1 VRARHAALAA
11 LSLFCVAAAAR
22 GADAPSESALR
33 IAPGPRGQLGAW
45 LLLGPFP
52 AAKTGAFS
60 SAPSG
65 VDEKALRPFAGLAVD
80 ASRRDGAR
88 AVAPPKWTMASS
100 RDGAIDLRD
109 AFDKPKGPQIAY
121 AGVVVHVERG
131 GVYHLCLS
139 GDDGVEVWLDGR
151 AGYRRDASRPPREDD
166 DVVPLDLTPGDH
178 VLVLK
183 LHQRDAGWSLR
194 ARLVDEAFER
204 PARAYVE
211 LPGTPR
217 GDAASLV
224 AQLSRVSVELA
235 PRARAGGVV
244 YEPKLTV
251 RFAGGAPKDA
261 PALVRAKLDGDDAF
275 DVSAGEV
282 ATEGR
287 EAAELVAWLP
297 RASPRGADAAIEV
310 QVGDRKLTFPFPSR
324 GRAERAF
331 ARATAALARAPR
343 DAPFMREGS
352 RVSVEH
358 GVARLAGALSS
369 ADRDDVALDGEAQE
383 LDALAAAMEAGR
395 DPYDA
400 RPGATRRAWLSP
412 LDGAPSEVG
421 VYVPASYTRALA
433 AGTAS
438 DRKWPLVVTLH
449 GLNGK
454 PMAMLRWLFG
464 GDDPKRPGPWEERHF
479 MRYFPTAPALDA
491 FVISPEGHANAMYR
505 EMGEEDVLGALA
517 WARRRY
523 PIDDARITITGPS
536 MGGIGSAGVPLHHPE
551 VFAGAAPLC
560 GYHSYFIRRDIRG
573 RPMRPWERLLA
584 EERSNVFWADNGA
597 RLPLYVVHGTR
608 DLPQENSGVLIDRYK
623 QLGFSIK
630 HEHPD
635 LGHNVW
641 KTTFEDLKG
650 ARWLLSRRRG
660 LHPKDV
666 HLRATRPRWG
676 DAAWV
681 HVRALESPGAWSD
694 VRARVSGRGKLV
706 ATTRNTH
713 EISFDRD
720 AALLDDG
727 AVRVEL
733 DGRPLDF
740 AASEPLV
747 AHRDDAGAWTKG
759 ASTET
764 PTKRGHV
771 TGPIRDAFHEPLLFV
786 YAASPREEARVNE
799 AVARAF
805 ASVRPGVRVDYPVMS
820 DAEFAVRGESL
831 ANERALFLV
840 GRTNAVLAALEQ
852 AGPLPIHVR
861 DGAVEIGSERIT
873 GPEVGAAFVHPN
885 PVRPDRYVVVLAGAS
900 AAGTMRARSLP
911 DLLPDFVVWDEHVA
925 PSRGQLLL
933 GGGQLRAAGLF
944 TRQWRLPKSFVD
956 PLARAKRPQ
965 ARSEDDDNADLP

>member
-1 VRARHAALAA
+1 MRALHAALAA
-11 LSLFCVAAAAR
+11 LSLSCVALAAR
-22 GADAPSESALR
+22 GGDAAAPDALR
-33 IAPGPRGQLGAW
+33 MAPGPRGELGVW
-45 LLLGPFP
+45 LVAGPFP
-52 AAKTGAFS
+52 AARTGAFS
-60 SAPSG
+60 SAPAG
-65 VDEKALRPFAGLAVD
+65 IDERALRPFAGQAVG
-80 ASRRDGAR
+80 AAR
-88 AVAPPKWTMASS
+88 AAGAPKWTIASS

-109 AFDKPKGPQIAY
+109 AFDKPKGPQLAY
-121 AGVVVHVERG
+121 AGVTLHVERAG
-131 GVYHLCLS
+131 TYHLCLG

-151 AGYRRDASRPPREDD
+151 PVYRRDASRPPREDD
-166 DVVPLDLTPGDH
+166 DVVSLDLVAGPH
-178 VLVLK
+178 ALVLK
-183 LHQRDAGWSLR
+183 LHQRDAGWTLR
-194 ARLVDEAFER
+194 ARIVDAAFER
-204 PARAYVE
+204 PARTFVT
-211 LPGTPR
+211 LPGAPR
-217 GDAASLV
+217 SDGASLA
-224 AQLSRVSVELA
+224 AQLSRVSVGLE
-235 PRARAGGVV
+235 PHVQRDGVR
-244 YEPKLTV
+244 YAPKLTV
-251 RFAGGAPKDA
+251 RFPGGLPLDAAPR
-261 PALVRAKLDGDDAF
+261 VRAKLAGDDAF
-275 DVSAGEV
+275 DVSVGQV
-282 ATEGR
+282 ATEGP

-297 RASPRGADAAIEV
+297 RATPRAASANVEV
-310 QVGDRKLTFPFPSR
+310 EVGDRKLTFPFPSR
-324 GRAERAF
+324 GRAERAL
-331 ARATAALARAPR
+331 ARASAALAHTPG

-358 GVARLAGALSS
+358 GIARLTDALSS
-369 ADRDDVALDGEAQE
+369 ADRDEVAIDGEAQE
-383 LDALAAAMEAGR
+383 LEALSAAIEAGR

-421 VYVPASYTRALA
+421 VYVPSSYTRALA
-433 AGTAS
+433 AGTAG

-464 GDDPKRPGPWEERHF
+464 GDDPKHPGPWEERHF
-479 MRYFPTAPALDA
+479 MKYFPTAPALDA

-551 VFAGAAPLC
+551 IFAGAAPLC

-608 DLPQENSGVLIDRYK
+608 DLPQENSGVLIDRYE

-650 ARWLLSRRRG
+650 ARWLLARRRG

-681 HVRALESPGAWSD
+681 HVRALESPGAWAD
-694 VRARVSGRGKLV
+694 VRARVASRAKLV

-713 EISFDRD
+713 EIAFDRD

-740 AASEPLV
+740 AGGEPIV
-747 AHRDDAGAWTKG
+747 AHRSDAGAWTKG
-759 ASTET
+759 ASTDA
-764 PTKRGHV
+764 PSKREHV

-799 AVARAF
+799 EVARAF
-805 ASVRPGVRVDYPVMS
+805 ARVRPGVRVDYPVMS
-820 DAEFAVRGESL
+820 DAEFAARGEPL
-831 ANERALFLV
+831 AHERGLFLV
-840 GRTNAVLAALEQ
+840 GRTNTVLAALEQ
-852 AGPLPIHVR
+852 ARPWPIHVR
-861 DGAVEIGSERIT
+861 DGAVEIGRERVT
-873 GPEVGAAFVHPN
+873 GREVGAAFVHPN
-885 PVRPDRYVVVLAGAS
+885 PVRPDRYVVVVAGAS
-900 AAGTMRARSLP
+900 AAGTLRARSLP

-933 GGGQLRAAGLF
+933 GAGQLRAAGLF
-944 TRQWRLPKSFVD
+944 TRLWQLPKSFVD

-965 ARSEDDDNADLP
+965 ALSEDDDNADLP